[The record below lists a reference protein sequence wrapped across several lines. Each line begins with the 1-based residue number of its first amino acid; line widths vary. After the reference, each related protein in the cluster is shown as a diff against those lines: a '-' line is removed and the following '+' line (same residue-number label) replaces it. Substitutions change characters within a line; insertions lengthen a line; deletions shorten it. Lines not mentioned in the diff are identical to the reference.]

1 MHTDTV
7 ELQQLILIQLN
18 PVTHRAVLT
27 FTPEIHEYHY

>member
-18 PVTHRAVLT
+18 PVIQRAVLK